1 MDTSIDFI
9 RPEFLNILFFQQK
22 NLIIFPHVDLKHLHG
37 LEVFTVGH
45 NLIDL
50 ESTALHNL
58 KEILEFEVNNSYSQ
72 NPSLYLIYNLNRD
85 HLEEI
90 IGLED
95 IRCIL
100 NVNENINGLA
110 NLSNF
115 VVFNKKTNQ
124 FINHDVSDSELE
136 FERFLISSSENYEIL
151 QDKIQKIKIDAS
163 RIFTE
168 INQVNNLDNLQ
179 EILSEHDKK
188 FWSKILTFVSLY
200 YDINLPNVSELTSTS
215 ISDVK
220 KATQDF
226 SNEYELILSR
236 NKNIGKEFIQ
246 LLHEYRS
253 KKVNSAHLELE
264 ELFNPQKLYNYLRN
278 HHWQEGVP
286 QDFLK
291 NWVKMDFSKYGLTA
305 SDIIDFETI
314 LKKLKVSSQT
324 IGDLMNSG
332 AYIKNNDINRA
343 KKPPVKIPSI
353 QDFTRFKG
361 WLIKKL
367 DDIDKN
373 LGI

>member
-1 MDTSIDFI
+1 MDTGTDFI

-124 FINHDVSDSELE
+124 FIN
-136 FERFLISSSENYEIL
+136 
-151 QDKIQKIKIDAS
+151 
-163 RIFTE
+163 
-168 INQVNNLDNLQ
+168 
-179 EILSEHDKK
+179 
-188 FWSKILTFVSLY
+188 
-200 YDINLPNVSELTSTS
+200 
-215 ISDVK
+215 
-220 KATQDF
+220 
-226 SNEYELILSR
+226 
-236 NKNIGKEFIQ
+236 
-246 LLHEYRS
+246 
-253 KKVNSAHLELE
+253 
-264 ELFNPQKLYNYLRN
+264 YN
-278 HHWQEGVP
+278 
-286 QDFLK
+286 
-291 NWVKMDFSKYGLTA
+291 
-305 SDIIDFETI
+305 
-314 LKKLKVSSQT
+314 
-324 IGDLMNSG
+324 
-332 AYIKNNDINRA
+332 
-343 KKPPVKIPSI
+343 
-353 QDFTRFKG
+353 
-361 WLIKKL
+361 
-367 DDIDKN
+367 
-373 LGI
+373 